1 MIKENDN
8 NTKRRKQCNKNNR
21 NHLFEQ
27 KDKKTIK
34 MAKRKIVKIDE
45 KKCNG
50 CGVCIPNCHEG
61 ALQIIDKKARLIS
74 DLFCDGLGA
83 CIGHCPKGAITIVE
97 REAKP
102 YDEVK
107 TMQENIV
114 PKGKNTIKAH
124 LEHLK
129 EHNETKYLNEA
140 IGYLKSKKITIPK
153 LDNQK
158 GEKSSCPGSQTQS
171 FSTPGKKEFQQGKR
185 IPQLT
190 CQKSLKNKNQAIS
203 EHAQKRPTFLTHWP
217 VQLHLIHP
225 SSPQYI
231 GKDVLIAADCV
242 AYSYAD
248 FHKDY
253 LAGKSLAI
261 ACPKL
266 DSDQE
271 VYVDKIR
278 SMIDD
283 AKIKSLTVII
293 MEVPC
298 CGGLLYKTI
307 EARDSSKRK
316 IPIQTITI
324 GIKGNVLSQSRV

>member
-1 MIKENDN
+1 
-8 NTKRRKQCNKNNR
+8 
-21 NHLFEQ
+21 
-27 KDKKTIK
+27 

-50 CGVCIPNCHEG
+50 CGLCIPNCHEG

-83 CIGHCPKGAITIVE
+83 CIGHCPQGAITIVE
-97 REAKP
+97 RVALP

-124 LEHLK
+124 LQHLK
-129 EHNETKYLNEA
+129 DHDETKYLNEA
-140 IGYLKSKKITIPK
+140 ISYLKAKKIAVPK
-153 LDNQK
+153 LDNDI
-158 GEKSSCPGSQTQS
+158 GEIGGCPGSKTQS
-171 FSTPGKKEFQQGKR
+171 FSTPRKEESGKR
-185 IPQLT
+185 DPQ
-190 CQKSLKNKNQAIS
+190 
-203 EHAQKRPTFLTHWP
+203 LTHWP

-225 SSPQYI
+225 QAPQYI
-231 GKDVLIAADCV
+231 GKDVLLVADCV
-242 AYSYAD
+242 AYSLAD

-253 LAGKSLAI
+253 LSGKSLAI

-271 VYVDKIR
+271 VYISKIK

-283 AKIKSLTVII
+283 AKIKSLTVMI

-298 CGGLLYKTI
+298 CGGLLYMAI
-307 EARDSSKRK
+307 QARDASKRK
-316 IPIQTITI
+316 IPIQTITV
-324 GIKGNVLSQSRV
+324 GVKGNILSQSKV

>member
-1 MIKENDN
+1 
-8 NTKRRKQCNKNNR
+8 
-21 NHLFEQ
+21 
-27 KDKKTIK
+27 

-45 KKCNG
+45 KRCNG
-50 CGVCIPNCHEG
+50 CGICIPNCHEG
-61 ALQIIDKKARLIS
+61 ALQIIDNKARLIS

-129 EHNETKYLNEA
+129 DHNETKYLNEA
-140 IGYLKSKKITIPK
+140 INYLKCQKSKKSTNSKFRKEIESLISEHAQKPQFLTSKKITIPK
-153 LDNQK
+153 LDDQNQK
-158 GEKSSCPGSQTQS
+158 GERSSCPGSNPQS
-171 FSTPGKKEFQQGKR
+171 FSTPGKNNLEQGKR
-185 IPQLT
+185 TP
-190 CQKSLKNKNQAIS
+190 K
-203 EHAQKRPTFLTHWP
+203 LTHWP

-225 SSPQYI
+225 SSTQYI
-231 GKDVLIAADCV
+231 GKEVLLAADCV

-253 LAGKSLAI
+253 LSGKSLAI

-271 VYVDKIR
+271 IYIDKIR

-283 AKIKSLTVII
+283 AKIKSLTVMI

-298 CGGLLYKTI
+298 CGGLLYIAKQ
-307 EARDSSKRK
+307 ARDSSKRK
-316 IPIQTITI
+316 IPIDAITI
-324 GIKGNVLSQSRV
+324 GIKGEVLSKTRV